1 MTTLRH
7 IARRTSPR
15 LIGGLLIWGV
25 METAALRRAR
35 TQRRRQRTAVTAEAS
50 A

>member
-1 MTTLRH
+1 MTALRH

-15 LIGGLLIWGV
+15 LIGGILIWGV

-35 TQRRRQRTAVTAEAS
+35 QQRRLNQADTPQLRA
-50 A
+50 